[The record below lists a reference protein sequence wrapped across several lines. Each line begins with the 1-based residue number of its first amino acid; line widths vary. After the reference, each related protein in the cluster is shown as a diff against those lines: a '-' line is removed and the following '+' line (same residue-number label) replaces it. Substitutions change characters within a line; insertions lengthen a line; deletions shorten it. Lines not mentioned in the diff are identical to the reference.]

1 MNFIV
6 VSGLS
11 GSGKTIA
18 LQALEDLGYYCA
30 DNLPASLLADFAS
43 RMLGEGDVN
52 AAVSIDSRNRRF
64 LKDLP
69 RALEQLRSLGVDY
82 KIIFLEANEAVL
94 LKRYSTTRRRHPL
107 TDERTPL
114 LEGIRL
120 EKELLAPL
128 AGDADKHIDTTAR
141 TPHELHGLVRDFAG
155 EVHLGGISLLFQSFG
170 FKHGAP
176 SDADFVFDVR
186 CLPNPYWDPALRQ
199 LDGRDAPVIAFLD
212 SQPAVGAMIEHIA
225 GFLERWLPDFE
236 KEHRSYITIAIG
248 CTGGQ
253 HRSVFITERLA
264 ERFAGSDHL
273 NVHTRH
279 RELL

>member
-43 RMLGEGDVN
+43 RLMGEGDVS

-64 LKDLP
+64 LEDLP
-69 RALEQLRSLGVDY
+69 ASLDQLRTLGVDY
-82 KIIFLEANEAVL
+82 KIIFLEANETVL
-94 LKRYSTTRRRHPL
+94 LKRYSTTRRRHPM
-107 TDERTPL
+107 TDASTPL
-114 LEGIRL
+114 LEGIRR

-128 AGDADKHIDTTAR
+128 AADADKHIDTTAR

-155 EVHLGGISLLFQSFG
+155 EVHLGGINLLFQSFG

-176 SDADFVFDVR
+176 VDADFVFDVR
-186 CLPNPYWDPALRQ
+186 CLPNPYWDTSLRE
-199 LDGRDAPVIAFLD
+199 LDGRHAPVIRFLESQD
-212 SQPAVGAMIEHIA
+212 SVAQMIEHIA
-225 GFLERWLPDFE
+225 TFLEYWLPSFE

-253 HRSVFITERLA
+253 HRSVYITDRLT